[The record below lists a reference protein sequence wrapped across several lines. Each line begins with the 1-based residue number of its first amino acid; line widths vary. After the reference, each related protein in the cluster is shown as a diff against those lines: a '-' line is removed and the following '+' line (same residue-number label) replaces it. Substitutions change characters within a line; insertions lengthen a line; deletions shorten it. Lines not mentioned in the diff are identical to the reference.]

1 MHGVQAGQKRQEM
14 PSDRR
19 VDEVGW
25 GDLYIGWL
33 QSEERR
39 GNITP
44 HHRCKVIYYMRV
56 NITEPKVSTGTREGL
71 S

>member
-1 MHGVQAGQKRQEM
+1 MGCKTGQKRQEM

-25 GDLYIGWL
+25 L
-33 QSEERR
+33 QSEKTR
-39 GNITP
+39 GSMTT

-56 NITEPKVSTGTREGL
+56 NITEPNVSTGTRGGL